1 MSTVLLLTG
10 TTMGDALGASGR
22 ALRTVFEPMGYRFAE
37 INFSASDAM
46 ERLGSAIGPR
56 EEIAFV
62 LTHVG
67 MGMDILGKTPD
78 GRELNLWTGN
88 RIPFISLFGDSP
100 AYFFDRHV
108 VPGDNFACL
117 YAFPEH
123 LAHRKA
129 LPMQRG
135 LLAHTPLRLMDD
147 TPAGEID
154 FRAKERGKLLFLK
167 NGNDPDRLIELWRER
182 LPPALHLPLL
192 DLAADLSGHLG
203 STHSA
208 RIDEVVRE
216 YFEQSGIDITA
227 SFKLRLFFVSQLD
240 DYLRRV
246 KSTSMAQVLCKFPVE
261 VHGYNWEHVDFS
273 QGCATFI
280 PGGDYTAS
288 RELIASALGMIDM
301 SPNTI
306 SGPHDRALRAFG
318 LRTFCMTNR
327 QAFFEQHFADSAAFS
342 FEFGDESFESKVADA
357 IANPRRYVELGI
369 EQGRRFRELFD
380 SSQFGRRIVDIA
392 NMLRVASA
400 ERPPTIQNFFI
411 WPTKA

>member
-46 ERLGSAIGPR
+46 ERLGKAIGLG

-78 GRELNLWTGN
+78 GRELNLWAGN
-88 RIPFISLFGDSP
+88 RIPVISFFGDSP

-123 LAHRKA
+123 LAYRKA
-129 LPMQRG
+129 LPVQRG
-135 LLAHTPLRLMDD
+135 LLAQTPLHLMDD
-147 TPAGEID
+147 TPVGAID
-154 FRAKERGKLLFLK
+154 FRAKENGKLLFLK
-167 NGNDPDRLIELWRER
+167 NGNDPDRLVELWRER
-182 LPPALHLPLL
+182 LPPALHVPLL

-208 RIDEVVRE
+208 RIGDVAHE
-216 YFEQSGIDITA
+216 YFERSGIDLTA
-227 SFKLRLFFVSQLD
+227 SLKLRLFFVSQLD

-246 KSTSMAQVLCKFPVE
+246 KSTSMAKVLRKFPVE
-261 VHGYNWEHVDFS
+261 IHGYNWEHVDFS
-273 QGCATFI
+273 QGRATFV

-288 RELIASALGMIDM
+288 RELIAAALGMIDM

-306 SGPHDRALRAFG
+306 SGPHDRALRALG
-318 LRTFCMTNR
+318 LHTFCMTNR
-327 QAFFEQHFADSAAFS
+327 QLFFEQHFADSAAFS
-342 FEFGDESFESKVADA
+342 FEFGDDSLESKVAEA
-357 IANPRRYVELGI
+357 IANPRRHIELGV
-369 EQGRRFRELFD
+369 EQSRRFRTLFD

-392 NMLRVASA
+392 DMLRVACA
-400 ERPPTIQNFFI
+400 ERPPMIQNFFV